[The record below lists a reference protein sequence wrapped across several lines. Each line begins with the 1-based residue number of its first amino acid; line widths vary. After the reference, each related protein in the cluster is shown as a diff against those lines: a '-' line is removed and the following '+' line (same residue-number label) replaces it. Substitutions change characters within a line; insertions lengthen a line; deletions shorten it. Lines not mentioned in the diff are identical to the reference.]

1 MTIDEVEMNI
11 QSYKNFLIVKRL
23 SFFWRQ
29 SIIDNVFMIDCINN
43 ERTWKPQVYM
53 PFTNRDKTMYK
64 LITDVAQE
72 LTKNVSLDIVYGF
85 IRSTY
90 AQ

>member
-1 MTIDEVEMNI
+1 
-11 QSYKNFLIVKRL
+11 
-23 SFFWRQ
+23 
-29 SIIDNVFMIDCINN
+29 
-43 ERTWKPQVYM
+43 M

-72 LTKNVSLDIVYGF
+72 LTKNVLLDIVCGF

-90 AQ
+90 PQ